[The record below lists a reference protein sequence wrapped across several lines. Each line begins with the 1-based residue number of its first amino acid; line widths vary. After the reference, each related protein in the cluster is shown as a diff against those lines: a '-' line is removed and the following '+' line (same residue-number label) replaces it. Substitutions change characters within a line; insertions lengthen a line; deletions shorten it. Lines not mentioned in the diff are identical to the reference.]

1 MWECLVGVRHRG
13 CPISDTSDALQSIS
27 IQNVSKADIP
37 GSFGRR
43 LLYVRGNR
51 DDVERFEDICRSH
64 ERVVDLQVV
73 SKNEGTEAYYA
84 VEIEYDDDNP
94 SLLSLI
100 NERGMF
106 HHGSIGVQEGVEQW
120 LVYSAQKEDIQELT
134 TEIESHDNRVT
145 IYRMVDL
152 GELGHISNIEQ
163 GLILS
168 ELTNQQQKTF
178 QMALEMGYYEADND
192 TIVSDIADALDR
204 HETTTWEHLN
214 KAENAILTNVG
225 DQLFASRTV
234 GRPRKPQ

>member
-13 CPISDTSDALQSIS
+13 CPISDTSDSLQSIS

-43 LLYVRGNR
+43 LLYVRGDR
-51 DDVERFEDICRSH
+51 DDVERFEDICGSH

-73 SKNEGTEAYYA
+73 SKNEGTEGYYA
-84 VEIEYDDDNP
+84 VEIEYDNGNP
-94 SLLSLI
+94 SILSLI
-100 NERGMF
+100 HERGMF
-106 HHGSIGVQEGVEQW
+106 HHGSIGVQRGVEQW
-120 LVYSAQKEDIQELT
+120 LVYSSQKEAIQELT
-134 TEIESHDNRVT
+134 AEIKSHDNEVT
-145 IYRMVDL
+145 IYRVVDL

-163 GLILS
+163 GFILS

-178 QMALEMGYYEADND
+178 QMAFEMGYYEADND
-192 TIVSDIADALDR
+192 IIVSDIADALDR
-204 HETTTWEHLN
+204 HETTTWEHLS

-225 DQLFASRTV
+225 DELFASRGV